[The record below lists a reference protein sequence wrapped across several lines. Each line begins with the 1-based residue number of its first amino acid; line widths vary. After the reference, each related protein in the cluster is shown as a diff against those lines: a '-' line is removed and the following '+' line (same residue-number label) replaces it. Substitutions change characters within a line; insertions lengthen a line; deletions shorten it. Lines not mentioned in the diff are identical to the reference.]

1 MWKRLWKDLRDF
13 KTAIFALVLYNV
25 LARSLFHAFC
35 PQLILTG
42 FPCAGCGMTRAVFL
56 YSDRAIFQRNESQPR
71 GAAVD
76 FVSVLVLFQPL
87 CKGRVFQ
94 KAHPSGWEWSVWLR
108 LRCMATVCFT
118 VFRESRRWYIIEI
131 I

>member
-94 KAHPSGWEWSVWLR
+94 KHTLLAGSGLCGYACGVWLPYALLFSGR
-108 LRCMATVCFT
+108 AADGIL
-118 VFRESRRWYIIEI
+118 
-131 I
+131 